1 MNHHERSQGG
11 DDGEECIGWE
21 KRNGRARDR
30 LTLGTSGFPESSLEG
45 TALMLDALLESHS
58 RDWE

>member
-21 KRNGRARDR
+21 KRNDRARDR

-45 TALMLDALLESHS
+45 TALMLDALC
-58 RDWE
+58 